1 MWDLNDGRCLN
12 VLAPPGH
19 RHSSALT
26 CIQLTRR
33 YIVSASDDGTVKLWC
48 ARTGAFIRDLL
59 RLESA
64 ENGAVVWRIRATETH
79 LVCACGSRNGSEP
92 TKLVFFSF
100 DALDD
105 APQELQLPHEPQLPP
120 DLQLYGLQLPHELQL
135 LPSGTSRSV
144 HC

>member
-79 LVCACGSRNGSEP
+79 LVCACGSRTGNEP

-105 APQELQLPHEPQLPP
+105 ELRELQQAPSPAPP
-120 DLQLYGLQLPHELQL
+120 PPPPRGM
-135 LPSGTSRSV
+135 RSAHV
-144 HC
+144 